1 MKNYR
6 KYTNFIPESYI
17 KSIQGK
23 NNNNDIKVIRLLLL
37 IAVMLIPTSVNKLVD
52 SRIDRKQELIV
63 EDKKE
68 ELDKTDLLQ
77 KWIDLKGFEYSDIQI
92 TDKNGIIKLK
102 GIKDIKS
109 IEENREIKINTVKQE
124 NSEYIVEVNIKWI
137 IIKNT
142 YC

>member
-37 IAVMLIPTSVNKLVD
+37 IAVMLIPTSVNKLAN

-92 TDKNGIIKLK
+92 ADKNGIIKLK

-109 IEENREIKINTVKQE
+109 IEDNREIKINTVKQE
-124 NSEYIVEVNIKWI
+124 NSEYIVEVNIK
-137 IIKNT
+137 
-142 YC
+142 

>member
-109 IEENREIKINTVKQE
+109 IEDNREIKINTVKQE